1 MLYAAFLAA
10 QPAKQSS
17 NRGAM
22 MSTGAQVLKF
32 VIADFDQNWSR
43 SVAVEGFIVY
53 TATASQSHLA
63 VVHEGRR
70 GALTTYRYRVPANE
84 AVWIVD
90 DVIHTP
96 ERCIRQ
102 ERGNTVKCG
111 K

>member
-1 MLYAAFLAA
+1 
-10 QPAKQSS
+10 
-17 NRGAM
+17 

-32 VIADFDQNWSR
+32 VLADFDKNWGR
-43 SVAVEGFIVY
+43 SVAAEGFIVY
-53 TATASQSHLA
+53 TATADDAQLA
-63 VVHEGRR
+63 VVREGHT
-70 GALTTYRYRVPANE
+70 GVLITYRYLVAAGN

-96 ERCIRQ
+96 ERCVRQ

>member
-1 MLYAAFLAA
+1 
-10 QPAKQSS
+10 
-17 NRGAM
+17 

-32 VIADFDQNWSR
+32 VVADFDTHWSR
-43 SVAVEGFIVY
+43 LVAAEGFIIY
-53 TATASQSHLA
+53 TATVDKAQLA
-63 VVHEGRR
+63 VVREGRT
-70 GALTTYRYRVPANE
+70 GALTTYRYLVASGE

-96 ERCIRQ
+96 ERCVRQ